1 MRPPHEILP
10 PNPDYGSGVFR
21 RRIALHRSE
30 QRVEVELEDC
40 SHAMRVCL
48 THDGEVITAVQ
59 GDVLRA
65 PVNTC
70 PSAPQALGEFVG
82 KALHSDPGFFV
93 KQVDARAQC
102 THLHDMTS
110 LAAAQALS
118 REVKTCI
125 DVAVADER
133 NGIIDAQILLNGDV
147 VHHWQLRGDRIEHP
161 AALRGRPL
169 YNGFIAWVLA
179 QFEGRERVCALALQR
194 GVMVANARRWD
205 MRAAYGQPA
214 DDFGPGKNV
223 CYSYSEPRIH
233 SARRSESSVRDFT
246 HTPEELLRFR

>member
-1 MRPPHEILP
+1 MRPPQEVLP
-10 PNPDYGSGVFR
+10 PNPDYGRGVFR

-48 THDGEVITAVQ
+48 THNGEVITTVQ

-70 PSAPQALGEFVG
+70 PSAPQALSEFVG

-110 LAAAQALS
+110 LAAAQALCGAAQ
-118 REVKTCI
+118 TQLDI
-125 DVAVADER
+125 TVADER
-133 NGIIDAQILLNGDV
+133 DGIIEAEIAVNGRL
-147 VHHWQLRGDRIEHP
+147 VHYWQVRGRHIEQP
-161 AALRGRPL
+161 AALQGRPL
-169 YNGFIAWVLA
+169 YKGFIAWVLT
-179 QFEGRERVCALALQR
+179 QFEGQAQVCALALQR

-233 SARRSESSVRDFT
+233 SARRNENSVRDFT